1 MSYKRWMD
9 NAFWETPEKDKLNCI
24 LEMEDDVGRQTRQV
38 MLLHRLNKD
47 GSENELFNEV
57 LETLGE
63 ESVDRNTEDRKVRK
77 AAEAEEKKQR
87 DVEHARARKLE
98 ELFNY
103 KLEVFETEEIKNSKN
118 RKLKA
123 KLRRAKSKIE
133 VNLYAMMILQ
143 EALEEPVAEVEENV
157 GEE

>member
-9 NAFWETPEKDKLNCI
+9 NAFWETDEKEKLNCI
-24 LEMEDDVGRQTRQV
+24 LEMKDDLDRETRQV
-38 MLLHRLNKD
+38 MLLSRTNKD
-47 GSENELFNEV
+47 GSANELFDEV
-57 LETLGE
+57 IEALGE
-63 ESVDRNTEDRKVRK
+63 ESVDRNTEERKVRK
-77 AAEAEEKKQR
+77 AAENEESKQR
-87 DVEHARARKLE
+87 DLEHARARKLE

-133 VNLYAMMILQ
+133 VNLFAML
-143 EALEEPVAEVEENV
+143 LLKEELGVEEDV
-157 GEE
+157 